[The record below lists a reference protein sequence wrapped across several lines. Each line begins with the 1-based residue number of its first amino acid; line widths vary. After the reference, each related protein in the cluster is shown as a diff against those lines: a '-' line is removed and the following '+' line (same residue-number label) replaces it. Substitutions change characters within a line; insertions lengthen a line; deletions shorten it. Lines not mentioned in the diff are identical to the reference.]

1 MNFKALLL
9 ALLVGAPF
17 LLPAA
22 DSPVVEARLK
32 LISTTRPLVGVGIA
46 RGKKAEG
53 IVIPTDMFSEE
64 IIYRGPARFELF
76 ELNTVAKPT
85 ESNPTTSE
93 KEDSSAK
100 TRPARGIKAR
110 EPSHEFVPSGRPPL
124 AWIDLPANQGRLN
137 LILLV
142 TPGKDNGITALND
155 APGSFPPGSNRYLN
169 LCGFPV
175 VVKTPSGEQAIPPSG
190 TKVIRPGAKDND
202 YYDLQ
207 LVTKTD
213 GADRLAFSSRIFHME
228 SIRKLYLLIQAP
240 GDNARLIVRDIED
253 RPPSA
258 KGGTLTTVGPKGG
271 K

>member
-9 ALLVGAPF
+9 ALLVGAPL

-64 IIYRGPARFELF
+64 ITYRGPARFELF

-85 ESNPTTSE
+85 ESIPTTSE
-93 KEDSSAK
+93 KEGSSAK

-137 LILLV
+137 LILLI

-175 VVKTPSGEQAIPPSG
+175 VVKTPSGEQAIPPGG

-207 LVTKTD
+207 LMSVTNEEEK
-213 GADRLAFSSRIFHME
+213 LVFSSRVYHME
-228 SIRKLYLLIQAP
+228 SVRKLFVLTPGP
-240 GDNARLIVRDIED
+240 GDDGRVLLRDIED
-253 RPPSA
+253 RPPPS
-258 KGGTLTTVGPKGG
+258 KGQNPTPSGVKPAR
-271 K
+271 

>member
-1 MNFKALLL
+1 MSFKVLIL
-9 ALLVGAPF
+9 ALFVGAPP

-22 DSPVVEARLK
+22 DSPVVEARIK

-64 IIYRGPARFELF
+64 IVYRGPARFELF
-76 ELNTVAKPT
+76 ELNAVAKPT
-85 ESNPTTSE
+85 EPKPATSE
-93 KEDSSAK
+93 KEDPSVK

-110 EPSHEFVPSGRPPL
+110 EPSHEFVLSGRPPL

-142 TPGKDNGITALND
+142 TPGKGNGITALND
-155 APGSFPPGSNRYLN
+155 APGSFPPGSNRYFN

-175 VVKTPSGEQAIPPSG
+175 VVKTPSGEQAILPGG
-190 TKVIRPGAKDND
+190 TKVIRPGAKDNE

-207 LVTKTD
+207 LVTKAD
-213 GADRLAFSSRIFHME
+213 SADRLAFSSRIFHLE
-228 SIRKLYLLIQAP
+228 SIRKLYLFIQAP
-240 GDNARLIVRDIED
+240 GDNSRLIVRDIED

-258 KGGTLTTVGPKGG
+258 KGQTLSPIGPKGG

>member
-1 MNFKALLL
+1 
-9 ALLVGAPF
+9 V
-17 LLPAA
+17 
-22 DSPVVEARLK
+22 
-32 LISTTRPLVGVGIA
+32 
-46 RGKKAEG
+46 
-53 IVIPTDMFSEE
+53 
-64 IIYRGPARFELF
+64 
-76 ELNTVAKPT
+76 
-85 ESNPTTSE
+85 
-93 KEDSSAK
+93 K

-155 APGSFPPGSNRYLN
+155 VPGSFPPGSNRYFN

-175 VVKTPSGEQAIPPSG
+175 IVKTPSGEQAIPPGG

-228 SIRKLYLLIQAP
+228 SIRKLYLFIQAP